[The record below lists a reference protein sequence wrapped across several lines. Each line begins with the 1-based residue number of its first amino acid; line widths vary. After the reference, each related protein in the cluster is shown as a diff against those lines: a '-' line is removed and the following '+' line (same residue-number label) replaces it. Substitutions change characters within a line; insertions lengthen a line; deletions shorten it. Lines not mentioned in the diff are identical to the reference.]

1 MLKPNEKILLEKLSK
16 EKQAFDSFAININGY
31 TFNTSWNF
39 VGNTSVLPVVVF
51 GLTDFYGNYRVSK
64 PETISMGNLPLLPKN
79 YRFSFFHNITNQRNV
94 PNDIPKLKTGDLVH
108 VFDDDSLNNYFLV
121 VQSCDKI
128 PYYSLLNAA
137 NNRFNVK
144 RLKITCK
151 NNIELKNQI
160 QKSFNVFKIEPNG
173 NFKTNT
179 FTPVS
184 YITTKIPD
192 GSNTITINWEFKI
205 NENFGFGFEMVSNQ
219 IILNFIGT
227 W

>member
-1 MLKPNEKILLEKLSK
+1 MLKPNEKILLKKLSK
-16 EKQAFDSFAININGY
+16 EKEILDGFSIKINGY
-31 TFNTSWNF
+31 QFSSVWQF
-39 VGNTSVLPVVVF
+39 VSDKNSLPVIVF
-51 GLTDFYGNYRVSK
+51 GLNDFYGNYRISK
-64 PETISMGNLPLLPKN
+64 PETLINKSAHFLPMN
-79 YRFSFFHNITNQRNV
+79 YLFSFFHNITNQRNV
-94 PNDIPKLKTGDLVH
+94 PNNLPKLNTGDLVH
-108 VFDDDSLNNYFLV
+108 VFQDDSGTYFLS

-128 PYYSLLNAA
+128 PYYSLINVA

-151 NNIELKNQI
+151 NNIELKKQI
-160 QKSFNVFKIEPNG
+160 ERNLNVFKIEPNG
-173 NFKTNT
+173 NFKSNT

-192 GSNTITINWEFKI
+192 DSNTITLNWEFKI